1 MFYLTY
7 DLGMY
12 DDETVCEEFDTVE
25 ELLERYEE
33 IKWDVCE
40 IEAWEDDKK
49 IAPWYKKQLTN
60 PKACDIINS

>member
-7 DLGMY
+7 DLGWY
-12 DDETVCEEFDTVE
+12 DDETICEEFDTIE

-40 IEAWEDDKK
+40 IKAWKDEER
-49 IAPWYKKQLTN
+49 ITPWYK
-60 PKACDIINS
+60 

>member
-12 DDETVCEEFDTVE
+12 DDETVGEEFDTVE

-40 IEAWEDDKK
+40 IEAWENDKK
-49 IAPWYKKQLTN
+49 IAPWYKK
-60 PKACDIINS
+60 

>member
-12 DDETVCEEFDTVE
+12 DDETTQEEFDTIE

-33 IKWDVCE
+33 IKYEVCE
-40 IEAWEDDKK
+40 IEAWKDDEK
-49 IAPWYKKQLTN
+49 IAPWHK
-60 PKACDIINS
+60 

>member
-1 MFYLTY
+1 MEEMKYCLIY

-12 DDETVCEEFDTVE
+12 DDTTVCEEFETID

-40 IEAWEDDKK
+40 ITAWEDDKK
-49 IAPWYKKQLTN
+49 IAPWFKK
-60 PKACDIINS
+60 

>member
-1 MFYLTY
+1 MKYSLTY

-12 DDETVCEEFDTVE
+12 DDTTVCEEFETIG

-40 IEAWEDDKK
+40 IEAWENDKK
-49 IAPWYKKQLTN
+49 IAPWSKN
-60 PKACDIINS
+60 